1 MARPLRI
8 QFENAYYHV
17 TCRGNSGQE
26 IFSNDADRSAFLDLL
41 ERSSDIY
48 QTEILAYVLMSNHFH
63 LLVKTPLGNLQ
74 EFMRH
79 FNISYTSYYNW
90 RHDRRGHLYQGRYK
104 SFLVDADEY
113 LQEVSRYIHL
123 NPIRVR
129 PRLGVTLSEK
139 ERYLRNYRWSSYGS
153 YLSKNGRKGFL
164 RVEEVLGHF
173 GGDTATGRTKYE
185 VFVRGGLT
193 GKLSSPLEKG
203 AGHGIVGESEFIEK
217 VREGYVRSGMAS
229 REIPAVKRILAQ
241 VKPERIIRETC
252 KAFKVKRDELLR
264 KGYKGVGRGV
274 LMDMLYRHGGMK
286 QREIGELMG
295 VDYSAVSVMRK
306 RLSVAQKEDRNLAAR
321 IEKTK
326 KRIESSQSQE

>member
-41 ERSSDIY
+41 ERSSGIY
-48 QTEILAYVLMSNHFH
+48 QTEIMTYVLMSNHFH

-79 FNISYTSYYNW
+79 FNISYTSHYNW
-90 RHDRRGHLYQGRYK
+90 RHDRKGHLYQGRYK
-104 SFLVDADEY
+104 SFLVDADQY

-123 NPIRVR
+123 NPVR
-129 PRLGVTLSEK
+129 GRLGSGMTLGEK

-153 YLSKNGRKGFL
+153 YLLPSGRRGFL
-164 RVEEVLGHF
+164 RVEEVLAYF
-173 GGDTATGRTKYE
+173 GGDTIAGRRRYE
-185 VFVRGGLT
+185 TFVREGLT
-193 GKLSSPLEKG
+193 RKLPNPLERG
-203 AGHGIVGESEFIEK
+203 TGHGIIGESGFIEK
-217 VREGYVRSGMAS
+217 IRGQYVRSGMAS

-241 VKPERIIRETC
+241 VEPERIIRGVCE
-252 KAFKVKRDELLR
+252 AFKVKRDELLR
-264 KGYKGVGRGV
+264 KGYKGIARGV
-274 LMDMLYRHGGMK
+274 LMDMLYRYGGMN
-286 QREIGELMG
+286 QRGIGELMG

-306 RLSVAQKEDRNLAAR
+306 RLSALQKSDRNLSVR
-321 IEKTK
+321 IEKLK
-326 KRIESSQSQE
+326 KRIELSQE